1 MKATPNCEEETMPE
15 LPEVE
20 TIRRGIMPFVE
31 GQEIVR
37 VVVRNRDLR
46 WPLSNQFASR
56 VTGQIVQVV
65 ARRGKYLLLRCA
77 AGTIIIHLGMSGKLS
92 ILPLHTAPGKHDHV
106 DFVFS
111 NNQCLRFN
119 DPRRFGSVLWTAE
132 PLAEHPLLA
141 GLGPEPLEAELNATY
156 LYRRSRK
163 RQLAVKQFIMDS
175 HIVVGIGNIYANE
188 ALFKAGIHPARP
200 AGRLSVL
207 RYERL
212 VEAIRRVLQD
222 ALRQGGTTLRDFCDS
237 NGTPGHFQMMLDVY
251 GRVGQPCKVC
261 GRPIQQVRQG
271 QRSTYFCGRCQR

>member
-1 MKATPNCEEETMPE
+1 MKATSNCEEETMPE

-20 TIRRGIMPFVE
+20 TIRRCIMPLVQ
-31 GQEIVR
+31 GREIVR

-56 VTGQIVQVV
+56 VTGQTVQAVG
-65 ARRGKYLLLRCA
+65 RRGKYLLLRCA
-77 AGTIIIHLGMSGKLS
+77 AGTILIHLGMSGKLS
-92 ILPLHTAPGKHDHV
+92 ILPAGTAPVKHDHL

-119 DPRRFGSVLWTAE
+119 DPRRFGSVLWTAK

-141 GLGPEPLEAELNATY
+141 GLGPEPLEAGLNGAY
-156 LYRRSRK
+156 LYRRSRR

-188 ALFKAGIHPARP
+188 ALFSAGIHPARP
-200 AGRLSVL
+200 AGRISLL

-237 NGTPGHFQMMLDVY
+237 NGNPGYFQLMLSVY
-251 GRVGQPCKVC
+251 GRAGQPCPVC